1 MGTHIFETVEKRFY
15 FLPGKFNKIKKFKI
29 FDFNLRLSFLD
40 PNRLEDY
47 RLVFKDIKT
56 CLVGHKTIV
65 EFELTDNRPV
75 LSRWAS
81 FPPRKLRAMP
91 GTHDQRLRRLG
102 MTIHINHATI
112 LAVRLNCFVRLTD
125 LAMI

>member
-65 EFELTDNRPV
+65 EFELTDNRP
-75 LSRWAS
+75 
-81 FPPRKLRAMP
+81 
-91 GTHDQRLRRLG
+91 